1 MLTTSTDINEIA
13 SALAKAQGAMDNAS
27 KDRSNPAFK
36 SKYADLASVR
46 DATSGPLSA
55 NGIAVLQAAATTAEG
70 VTVETRFVH
79 TSGQWFACTVG
90 AVPKAYDPQSI
101 GSAITY
107 LRRYGLMSMAGIA
120 PEDDDG
126 NAASG
131 RDDGPPRWQQRLPLR
146 QPAQSARW
154 RQRAHRIHGHVPA
167 RERGQPGQRERRE
180 LQPFLLAPGQ
190 PVGRRRLDVA
200 AKLRPVRLHQPMGVL
215 LLPEEPTPHEQP
227 LLADRHVLA
236 RHHVARQAADV
247 APVAQ
252 DDAGIAVADRAV
264 GAERQ
269 RAADAHRWAQRE
281 RPWGHQAQKRG
292 ACTRRDGV

>member
-13 SALAKAQGAMDNAS
+13 AALAKAQGAMDNAS

-131 RDDGPPRWQQRLPLR
+131 RDDGPPRWQQREEP
-146 QPAQSARW
+146 
-154 RQRAHRIHGHVPA
+154 
-167 RERGQPGQRERRE
+167 RRE
-180 LQPFLLAPGQ
+180 SRREPGPQHQPEPPKKWTDHQRTAFCAELGNLGLEYDNVARFCEAMGRPHPSLMEPAKRSALLAHL
-190 PVGRRRLDVA
+190 VS
-200 AKLRPVRLHQPMGVL
+200 
-215 LLPEEPTPHEQP
+215 PT
-227 LLADRHVLA
+227 
-236 RHHVARQAADV
+236 
-247 APVAQ
+247 
-252 DDAGIAVADRAV
+252 G
-264 GAERQ
+264 
-269 RAADAHRWAQRE
+269 RAAFDAFM
-281 RPWGHQAQKRG
+281 GG
-292 ACTRRDGV
+292 AA

>member
-1 MLTTSTDINEIA
+1 MLTTSETFNDIA
-13 SALAKAQGAMDNAS
+13 AALAKAQGEMDNAS

-131 RDDGPPRWQQRLPLR
+131 RDDGPPRWQQQEPR
-146 QPAQSARW
+146 
-154 RQRAHRIHGHVPA
+154 
-167 RERGQPGQRERRE
+167 REERRPE
-180 LQPFLLAPGQ
+180 PQRQEPRREEPKPAPEKRWSENERKAFCAE
-190 PVGRRRLDVA
+190 VGNLGMTYDNVA
-200 AKLRPVRLHQPMGVL
+200 AFCQSLNRPRPSGM
-215 LLPEEPTPHEQP
+215 EPQQRS
-227 LLADRHVLA
+227 AVLA
-236 RHHVARQAADV
+236 HLVS
-247 APVAQ
+247 P
-252 DDAGIAVADRAV
+252 AG
-264 GAERQ
+264 
-269 RAADAHRWAQRE
+269 RAAFDAFV
-281 RPWGHQAQKRG
+281 GGG
-292 ACTRRDGV
+292 AK

>member
-131 RDDGPPRWQQRLPLR
+131 RDDGPPRWQQREEPRREPRREPEPQR
-146 QPAQSARW
+146 QP
-154 RQRAHRIHGHVPA
+154 
-167 RERGQPGQRERRE
+167 
-180 LQPFLLAPGQ
+180 
-190 PVGRRRLDVA
+190 
-200 AKLRPVRLHQPMGVL
+200 
-215 LLPEEPTPHEQP
+215 EPPKKWTDP
-227 LLADRHVLA
+227 
-236 RHHVARQAADV
+236 
-247 APVAQ
+247 
-252 DDAGIAVADRAV
+252 
-264 GAERQ
+264 Q
-269 RAADAHRWAQRE
+269 RAAFCAELGNLGVSYDNVAAFCEHLGRPRPSLMEPAHRSALLSHLVSPTGRAAFDAFVS
-281 RPWGHQAQKRG
+281 GG
-292 ACTRRDGV
+292 AR